1 MKPETEFSDINVTP
15 LVDVILVLLIIFMI
29 TAPLLFSGLK
39 IQLPEANANPIPPQE
54 NPIILTIDKEGKVYF
69 EEKEIALIEL
79 KKRLPFWIERAK
91 TEGVYIKADERVS
104 YGSVLKVLDL
114 LNQIGVNSVALVT
127 REEK

>member
-39 IQLPEANANPIPPQE
+39 IQLPEASAKPIPPQE
-54 NPIILTIDKEGKVYF
+54 NPIILTIDREGKIYF

-91 TEGVYIKADERVS
+91 TEGVYIKADERAS
-104 YGSVLKVLDL
+104 YGSVLKVLDV

>member
-1 MKPETEFSDINVTP
+1 MRIEKEFSDINVTP

-39 IQLPEANANPIPPQE
+39 IQLPEAKAQPIPPQE
-54 NPIILTIDKEGKVYF
+54 NPIVLNIDKDGKIYF
-69 EEKEIALIEL
+69 EEKEIPLIEL
-79 KKRLPFWIERAK
+79 KIRLPFWLERAK

-114 LNQIGVNSVALVT
+114 LNQEGVTSVALVT
-127 REEK
+127 RETK